1 MKISQSEIAGLRS
14 FFENSL
20 EFETKAYG
28 LRLIEIVLLLNEE
41 NQFLKNRLIKAEEDM
56 DFMERK
62 ADDWM
67 LKFMELYAM
76 HRNKY

>member
-14 FFENSL
+14 FFESSL
-20 EFETKAYG
+20 EIETKVYG

-67 LKFMELYAM
+67 LKFMELSEIR
-76 HRNKY
+76 RN